1 MPTAV
6 ERGSADC
13 EPSGKAH
20 RVTKAT
26 TRPGARVR
34 RCPPPPGRA
43 VPRPARSAL
52 VGLANRQAH
61 PTFRRT
67 GSGRRLMVATP
78 LCGVQCGAGD
88 DGSPEELSFPS
99 DARARG
105 LSIGM
110 PDGDITLRS
119 ARRRRI
125 GAGGVSLGPLFQ
137 PPSVAPVLP
146 FLRAT
151 KRGGPY
157 CGAHRLQGTPRG
169 GCCSRLL
176 LSYRITAAGLLG

>member
-1 MPTAV
+1 VPTVV

-34 RCPPPPGRA
+34 

-105 LSIGM
+105 PSIGV
-110 PDGDITLRS
+110 PNGDMALRS
-119 ARRRRI
+119 AGQEDYNVDRSQ
-125 GAGGVSLGPLFQ
+125 V
-137 PPSVAPVLP
+137 
-146 FLRAT
+146 
-151 KRGGPY
+151 
-157 CGAHRLQGTPRG
+157 
-169 GCCSRLL
+169 
-176 LSYRITAAGLLG
+176 

>member
-1 MPTAV
+1 VPTVV

-26 TRPGARVR
+26 TR
-34 RCPPPPGRA
+34 
-43 VPRPARSAL
+43 PRPARSAL

-125 GAGGVSLGPLFQ
+125 GAGGVSLGPLF
-137 PPSVAPVLP
+137 
-146 FLRAT
+146 
-151 KRGGPY
+151 
-157 CGAHRLQGTPRG
+157 
-169 GCCSRLL
+169 
-176 LSYRITAAGLLG
+176 

>member
-1 MPTAV
+1 MPTVV
-6 ERGSADC
+6 ERGSVDC

-26 TRPGARVR
+26 TRSGARTQ
-34 RCPPPPGRA
+34 RCPPRGA
-43 VPRPARSAL
+43 VPRLARSAL
-52 VGLANRQAH
+52 VGLANRQAL
-61 PTFRRT
+61 PTFRHT
-67 GSGRRLMVATP
+67 GSGLLLMVATP
-78 LCGVQCGAGD
+78 LCGVQSGVGG

-125 GAGGVSLGPLFQ
+125 GAGGVSLGPLF
-137 PPSVAPVLP
+137 
-146 FLRAT
+146 
-151 KRGGPY
+151 
-157 CGAHRLQGTPRG
+157 
-169 GCCSRLL
+169 
-176 LSYRITAAGLLG
+176 